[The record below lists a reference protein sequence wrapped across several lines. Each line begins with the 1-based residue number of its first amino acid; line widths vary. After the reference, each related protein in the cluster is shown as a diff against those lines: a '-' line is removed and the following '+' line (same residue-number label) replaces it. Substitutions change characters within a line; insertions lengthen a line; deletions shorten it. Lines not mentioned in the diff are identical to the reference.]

1 MIGTQQTLPN
11 MKPRCVGL
19 FSEHYVKRRFP
30 ETAEYK
36 KMAPPKGL
44 KENIQ
49 TLIDKNI
56 KTVAQKNEAQLE
68 DDLIRPILNA
78 LGIHYIVAVNVPGGQ
93 EADYAFFGDEKT
105 RAEADARDKEKYK
118 GASALADAKRW
129 GRELDKG
136 GGTALDKNPNAIP
149 TKQIANY
156 IQDTATDWGVLT
168 DGRLWRVYN
177 RNTPPVSQ
185 SFFEINLPEALLDDD
200 AFHLFYALFS
210 GPAFAR
216 GVQELVR
223 RESGDYW
230 AEIGEDLKEKAYKA
244 LELLCN
250 GFRNLDAEL
259 EIKDI
264 YEGSVIL
271 LYRLLFILYAENK
284 NLLPRG
290 EDAYKRYSLQEILNE
305 VDRGAPETFS
315 ENRSMLYDRLRHLFR
330 LIDEGDASLKVPQ
343 YNGGLFKEDGLPF
356 LPAGFLSKYAV
367 PDRYLAG
374 ALALIAFAQDKKG
387 RTRHQVDYGELDV
400 RHLGSIYEGLLEF
413 HPTLKDD
420 RIELYT
426 DKGERKATG
435 SYYTPEYIVDYIVEN
450 TLGPLTEK
458 MATPDAV
465 LGIKVLDPA
474 MGSGHFLVGAV
485 DYVGRRCVEYAGA
498 EAEKTEKEYQRDA
511 VERCIYGVDLNPL
524 AVELAKLS
532 LWLHTVAKDKPLSFL
547 DHHLKLG
554 NSLVGARVD
563 DLGEVP
569 RKNKKNEAAPTQ
581 NLFATRLEQAMPNAL
596 NEVMGILARGTD
608 AIEDVEVKETL
619 LRTAQERLKPFQAVA
634 DTWVSTYFGNDV
646 TADEYA
652 AALASISRP
661 KELLSLPIVA
671 AATALSHG
679 DEHGVGR
686 EFFHWELE
694 FPEVFFDEHGRE
706 KDHPGFDAVI
716 GNPPYGSK
724 KMLDEFTK
732 GFIRKNN
739 SCLSSSDTAE
749 MFLELSFNSIKYSGK
764 VGMIVPKPL
773 TYITSW
779 KDIRRSISELALK
792 NIIDVSKAFK
802 EVKLEQ
808 IIIIFENSHASGSV
822 KTGYLE
828 ENVNLVSEEILQNEF
843 NERVYPLYRFGA
855 VAELASKLEKY
866 YVNLGDICRIWSGI
880 GGITRYLTKD
890 STKELIMK
898 GASLKRYGYT
908 EDLYYIDSS
917 FSNAGDREEHAP
929 KRVICQDIVAH
940 IKSPRDHIEIMAT
953 IAETGLLTQETVIN
967 FTVPEES
974 EYDVLFLLALINSKL
989 FSWYAYNLI
998 FNKAIRTMHYRPN
1011 YADFSPL
1018 RPIFFRTAATARG
1031 VLAQELVNSYNA
1043 GDFETIISSIGT
1055 SLPKNDEAD
1064 FLAFVEGAIGD
1075 EEKSDVVHDFLAF
1088 LAQQM
1093 LDTNAAKQRLV
1104 REFLGWL
1111 DGETAGNLDDF
1122 RPKKYQEFWE
1132 YEFDEFYKWLNKNHE
1147 DFKAADH
1154 GKLQGEFDKYKAELV
1169 ALTEKIER
1177 TDRLIDDIVYI
1188 LYGLTEEEIEIVESS
1203 FRGKS
1208 E

>member
-1 MIGTQQTLPN
+1 MMIGTQQTLPN

-694 FPEVFFDEHGRE
+694 FPEAFFDDFGRP
-706 KDHPGFDAVI
+706 KDHQGFDAVI
-716 GNPPYGSK
+716 GNPPYVNVK
-724 KMLDEFTK
+724 AK
-732 GFIRKNN
+732 GIYVGLETAPCTNLYSYFIEKGIGYLKHGAR
-739 SCLSSSDTAE
+739 
-749 MFLELSFNSIKYSGK
+749 F
-764 VGMIVPKPL
+764 GMIVPL
-773 TYITSW
+773 SLVCSSRMMELRRYVSTNTS
-779 KDIRRSISELALK
+779 KSIVYTFAKRPASIFPKVQQRVSILLSEKNEGIFKLFTSRYNRWYKGEELAMIKNLSYIESTEFITEQGWPKLGDKIGARILDKLFAQKGIARNYLGGNKEFYYHSLGMYWVNAYTFKPVFKDAAGNSRDSSNLK
-792 NIIDVSKAFK
+792 TLTCPDKLTRDLLIGIINSSLFYFYWIVYSDDFHLLKSEIYKLPLEIDVK
-802 EVKLEQ
+802 
-808 IIIIFENSHASGSV
+808 
-822 KTGYLE
+822 
-828 ENVNLVSEEILQNEF
+828 
-843 NERVYPLYRFGA
+843 
-855 VAELASKLEKY
+855 KY
-866 YVNLGDICRIWSGI
+866 GHIYEMISLKV
-880 GGITRYLTKD
+880 
-890 STKELIMK
+890 KELMK
-898 GASLKRYGYT
+898 DFKKN
-908 EDLYYIDSS
+908 S
-917 FSNAGDREEHAP
+917 FLRRANMG
-929 KRVICQDIVAH
+929 
-940 IKSPRDHIEIMAT
+940 
-953 IAETGLLTQETVIN
+953 QEV
-967 FTVPEES
+967 V
-974 EYDVLFLLALINSKL
+974 V
-989 FSWYAYNLI
+989 W
-998 FNKAIRTMHYRPN
+998 
-1011 YADFSPL
+1011 
-1018 RPIFFRTAATARG
+1018 
-1031 VLAQELVNSYNA
+1031 QELKP
-1043 GDFETIISSIGT
+1043 
-1055 SLPKNDEAD
+1055 SLSKPILDE
-1064 FLAFVEGAIGD
+1064 
-1075 EEKSDVVHDFLAF
+1075 
-1088 LAQQM
+1088 
-1093 LDTNAAKQRLV
+1093 LDT
-1104 REFLGWL
+1104 
-1111 DGETAGNLDDF
+1111 
-1122 RPKKYQEFWE
+1122 
-1132 YEFDEFYKWLNKNHE
+1132 
-1147 DFKAADH
+1147 
-1154 GKLQGEFDKYKAELV
+1154 
-1169 ALTEKIER
+1169 
-1177 TDRLIDDIVYI
+1177 LISI
-1188 LYGLTEEEIEIVESS
+1188 LYGLTDEETQYIINYDVR
-1203 FRGKS
+1203 FRMS
-1208 E
+1208 EGP